1 MTAGGVRRV
10 GLVVLLVVAGAGLW
24 WLLARI
30 DGPALA
36 ERVRALGPIG
46 PLATVALLVLQCVVA
61 PIPSEPIMMSA
72 GFVYG
77 ARAGFALSWL
87 GVVLGAVG
95 CYLLAR
101 AFGRPLT
108 ERFVARDRLL
118 AVEEALASRGAV
130 AAFSTL
136 LAIRMVAFSSFD
148 VLSYACGIVRIPLGW
163 FLLATIVG
171 AVPKV
176 LAFTYVGAAAERPGW
191 LDLLMIAG
199 TVPFLL
205 LVPWLLARRRG

>member
-1 MTAGGVRRV
+1 MRRV
-10 GLVVLLVVAGAGLW
+10 GGIVVLVLAGAGLW
-24 WLLARI
+24 WLFART
-30 DGPALA
+30 DAQALA

-77 ARAGFALSWL
+77 ARTAFVLAWL
-87 GVVLGAVG
+87 GVVLGAAG

-108 ERFVARDRLL
+108 ERFVARDRLAAIEQGL
-118 AVEEALASRGAV
+118 VSRGAV
-130 AAFSTL
+130 ATFSAL

-148 VLSYACGIVRIPLGW
+148 VLSYACGLVRIPLGW
-163 FLLATIVG
+163 FLLATVVG

-176 LAFTYVGAAAERPGW
+176 LAFTYVGAAADRPGW
-191 LDLLMIAG
+191 LDAVMIAG